1 MSEYELHLD
10 IDMDVDINLANLE
23 EFRELVQTT
32 ARRVKRKNPVPIPEV
47 SPSQLKSKA
56 AMTKI
61 RNKLYREI
69 ELQMSKELSDISAEI
84 TRRINAVDNETK
96 KLQFRRAKIG
106 AVLRRYNV
114 PQDEISKLGIALQS
128 GETWKGEHE

>member
-23 EFRELVQTT
+23 EFRELIQTT

-47 SPSQLKSKA
+47 PPSQLKSKA